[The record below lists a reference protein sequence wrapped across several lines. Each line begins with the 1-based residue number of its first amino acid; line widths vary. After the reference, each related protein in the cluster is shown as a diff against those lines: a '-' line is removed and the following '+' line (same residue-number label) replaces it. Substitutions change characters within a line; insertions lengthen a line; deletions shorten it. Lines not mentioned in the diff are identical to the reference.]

1 MSKRADD
8 SQTEEGL
15 HLMPRKRPAP
25 EPATGWLDEEQQRVW
40 LAYIKVQLRLVYE
53 MNRQLQSDSR
63 MSLADWDVLTALG
76 ASESASLTVTAL
88 AAQIGW
94 ERSRLSHHAKRMASR
109 GLVELVTADSDRRA
123 TEVRLTA
130 EGRVA
135 LERAAPGHVELIK
148 RLFFG
153 GIPRELLDPL
163 GTALECVYANLLAQ
177 GSLPPP
183 DNL

>member
-1 MSKRADD
+1 
-8 SQTEEGL
+8 
-15 HLMPRKRPAP
+15 MPRKRPAP
-25 EPATGWLDEEQQRVW
+25 EPVTGWLDEEQQRAW

-53 MNRQLQSDSR
+53 MNRQLKSDSN
-63 MSLADWDVLTALG
+63 MSLADWDVL
-76 ASESASLTVTAL
+76 TAL

-135 LERAAPGHVELIK
+135 LERAAPGHVDLIK

-163 GTALECVYANLLAQ
+163 GTALECMYANLLAQ

>member
-1 MSKRADD
+1 MTTRP
-8 SQTEEGL
+8 EEGL
-15 HLMPRKRPAP
+15 HMMPRKARPAAKP
-25 EPATGWLDEEQQRVW
+25 VTGWLDEAQQRAW

-53 MNRQLQSDSR
+53 MNRQLQADSG

-109 GLVELVTADSDRRA
+109 GLVELATADSDRRA

-130 EGRVA
+130 AGRAA
-135 LERAAPGHVELIK
+135 LEWAAPGHVDLIK

-153 GIPRELLDPL
+153 GISRDLLEPL
-163 GTALECVYANLLAQ
+163 STALECVYANLIAQ

>member
-1 MSKRADD
+1 MTTRP
-8 SQTEEGL
+8 EEGL
-15 HLMPRKRPAP
+15 HMMPRKARPAAKP
-25 EPATGWLDEEQQRVW
+25 VTGWLDEAQQRAW

-53 MNRQLQSDSR
+53 MNRQLQADSG

-109 GLVELVTADSDRRA
+109 GLVELMTAHSDRRA

-130 EGRVA
+130 EGGAA
-135 LERAAPGHVELIK
+135 LEQAAPGHVELIK
-148 RLFFG
+148 RLFFDG
-153 GIPRELLDPL
+153 TPRDLLDPL
-163 GTALECVYANLLAQ
+163 STALECVYANLLAQ

>member
-1 MSKRADD
+1 M
-8 SQTEEGL
+8 
-15 HLMPRKRPAP
+15 MPRKARPAP
-25 EPATGWLDEEQQRVW
+25 KPVTGLLNEEQQRAW

-53 MNRQLQSDSR
+53 MNRQLQSDSG
-63 MSLADWDVLTALG
+63 MCLADWDVLTALG

-109 GLVELVTADSDRRA
+109 GLVELMTADSDRRA

-130 EGRVA
+130 QGRAA
-135 LERAAPGHVELIK
+135 LEQAAPGHVELIK
-148 RLFFG
+148 RLFFDG
-153 GIPRELLDPL
+153 TPPELLDPL
-163 GTALECVYANLLAQ
+163 STALECVYANLLAQ

-183 DNL
+183 DNI

>member
-1 MSKRADD
+1 MGQRADD
-8 SQTEEGL
+8 GETEEGL
-15 HLMPRKRPAP
+15 HLMPRKRTAP
-25 EPATGWLDEEQQRVW
+25 EPVTGWLDQEQQRAW

-53 MNRQLQSDSR
+53 MNRQLQSGSG

-88 AAQIGW
+88 ANQIGW

-109 GLVELVTADSDRRA
+109 RLIELVTADSDRRA
-123 TEVRLTA
+123 TEVRLTP
-130 EGRVA
+130 EGRAA

-153 GIPRELLDPL
+153 GIPRDLLEPL
-163 GTALECVYANLLAQ
+163 STALECVYANLLAQ

>member
-1 MSKRADD
+1 MTTRP
-8 SQTEEGL
+8 EEGL
-15 HLMPRKRPAP
+15 HMMPRKARPAAKP
-25 EPATGWLDEEQQRVW
+25 VTGWLDEAQQRAW

-53 MNRQLQSDSR
+53 MNRQLQADSG

-109 GLVELVTADSDRRA
+109 RLVELVTADSDRRA
-123 TEVRLTA
+123 TEIRLTA
-130 EGRVA
+130 EGRTA
-135 LERAAPGHVELIK
+135 LEQAAPGHVDLIK

-153 GIPRELLDPL
+153 GISRDLLEPL
-163 GTALECVYANLLAQ
+163 SAALECVYANLLAQ